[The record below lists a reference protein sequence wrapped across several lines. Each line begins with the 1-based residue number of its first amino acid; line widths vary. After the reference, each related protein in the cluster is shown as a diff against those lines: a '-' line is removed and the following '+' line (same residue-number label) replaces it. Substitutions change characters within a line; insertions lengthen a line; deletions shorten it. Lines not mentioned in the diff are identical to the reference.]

1 VPESFIVDGR
11 GIIRYQHIGP
21 IDASDI
27 PMILTKLDQA
37 K

>member
-1 VPESFIVDGR
+1 VDSK

-21 IDASDI
+21 IEESDV
-27 PMILTKLDQA
+27 PLILKRLEQA